1 MDNRSI
7 LLYPFSLI
15 YNVVT
20 SVRNFLY
27 DKGVFKTVQYGIPVI
42 CVGNITVGGTGKT
55 PHTEYIVRL
64 LKKEY
69 RVAVLSRGYK
79 RKSKGF
85 RLASKNSTVDEI
97 GDEPLQIF
105 RRFPDIA
112 VVTDSNRNR
121 GIETILKKRPDID
134 VIIMDDGFQHRSV
147 TPGLSIVLCDH
158 GRPVYEDHLLP
169 YGNLRETRKSLG
181 RADLIVV
188 TKTPAGFSLDPDGA
202 FYKGLRKYY
211 SGDVVFTSIDYKEF
225 VPVFPKSSYNM
236 APVLKQNDEDTGIVL
251 ITGIANPK
259 PLIDHLGAIFKE
271 VVHLEFPDH
280 HRFSANNIKSI
291 SDAFDK
297 LNTIRKFIV
306 TTEKDAVRLR
316 EFSEIT
322 RPIQPFVYYLRLEIG
337 FLEGNKEIFDKIIF
351 DYVGKNQKNS

>member
-1 MDNRSI
+1 MRS
-7 LLYPFSLI
+7 
-15 YNVVT
+15 
-20 SVRNFLY
+20 
-27 DKGVFKTVQYGIPVI
+27 
-42 CVGNITVGGTGKT
+42 NITVGGTGKT

-211 SGDVVFTSIDYKEF
+211 SGDVVLPPLITKNLFGIS
-225 VPVFPKSSYNM
+225 KSSYNM
-236 APVLKQNDEDTGIVL
+236 APVLKQNDEERWNSTDNR
-251 ITGIANPK
+251 IANPK
-259 PLIDHLGAIFKE
+259 PLIDHLGAIFNE
-271 VVHLEFPDH
+271 VVHLEFSDH

-306 TTEKDAVRLR
+306 TAEKDAVRLR

-322 RPIQPFVYYLRLEIG
+322 RPIQPFVYY
-337 FLEGNKEIFDKIIF
+337 
-351 DYVGKNQKNS
+351 